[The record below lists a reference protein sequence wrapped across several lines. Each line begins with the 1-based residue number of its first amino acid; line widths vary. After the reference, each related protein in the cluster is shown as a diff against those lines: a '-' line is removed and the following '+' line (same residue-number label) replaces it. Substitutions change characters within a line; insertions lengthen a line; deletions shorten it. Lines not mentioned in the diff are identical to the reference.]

1 MPESLCVVGLD
12 LVILR
17 HDFRI
22 WATNKKGVVWHND
35 AGEKDE
41 TVFTPFIGT
50 QGLKSPLFCEEFS
63 GKKAS

>member
-41 TVFTPFIGT
+41 TVFKFFIGVRNP
-50 QGLKSPLFCEEFS
+50 K
-63 GKKAS
+63 